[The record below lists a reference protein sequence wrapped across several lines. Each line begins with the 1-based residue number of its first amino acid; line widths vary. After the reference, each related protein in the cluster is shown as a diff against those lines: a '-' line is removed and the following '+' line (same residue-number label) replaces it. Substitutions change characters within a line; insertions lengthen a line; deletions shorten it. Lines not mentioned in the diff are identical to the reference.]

1 MRCRIRQQDDAAAEP
16 EATLQ
21 PLHSLSS
28 INLNVGVLHYTPG
41 QEPFPLLSDPA
52 NYLPDTTDLT
62 DRAELEY
69 WVNGLA
75 GHIPLVVEKAISTDG
90 NTTGRL
96 PPSSPLTRA
105 VCVMSGGVSAKP
117 PQPAMWLQSQRVQQ
131 AQMRYSGSNHSAWI
145 GHDMECKSIQRMG
158 VSA

>member
-1 MRCRIRQQDDAAAEP
+1 M
-16 EATLQ
+16 
-21 PLHSLSS
+21 
-28 INLNVGVLHYTPG
+28 GVLHYTPG

-90 NTTGRL
+90 NTPGLL
-96 PPSSPLTRA
+96 PPF
-105 VCVMSGGVSAKP
+105 
-117 PQPAMWLQSQRVQQ
+117 
-131 AQMRYSGSNHSAWI
+131 
-145 GHDMECKSIQRMG
+145 
-158 VSA
+158 